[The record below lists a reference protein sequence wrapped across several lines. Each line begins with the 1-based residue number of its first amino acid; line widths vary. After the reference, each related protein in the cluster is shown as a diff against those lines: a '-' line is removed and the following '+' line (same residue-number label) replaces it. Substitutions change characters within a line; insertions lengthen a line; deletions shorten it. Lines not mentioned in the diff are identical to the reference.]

1 VGAANALLDA
11 QFALYTDGEAVKL
24 RTTSYSI
31 PDDLEEAV
39 DLIYPTT
46 FFGNMRANRAV
57 PTRTENH
64 DPPTRRQLNPACET
78 TVVLDNQTFPLIGP
92 QCLKELYNISDYK
105 PDPSAGSTIAFGS
118 FLNQSASYSDLAKF
132 ENIWSLPSQNFT
144 VLALINGGVNN
155 QDPATE
161 EDGEANLD
169 VQNIIGLVDGLPVG
183 EYITGGLP
191 PFIPDVLTPNKST
204 ESNEP
209 YVPYY
214 TYLLSQPNSHLP
226 HVITNSYGDDEDT
239 VPPRY
244 AARVCAMIG
253 LMGLRG
259 RTILVSSGD
268 MGTGAACRSNRPGH
282 AVQFTPVFP
291 ATCPWVTSVGGT
303 QFYSPEWAWNAS
315 SGGFSFYFS
324 QPWYQREA
332 LETYLTR
339 YINPEAKVYY
349 ASNGYVDFSG
359 RGFPDMAAHSL
370 FPDYLTVENGTA
382 YPNGGTSAASPVVA
396 SVIALLNDA
405 RFRAG
410 KPAIGFANPLLY
422 ALAAS
427 KNPGITDIT
436 HGGSKGCTGVDLQTG
451 ETVPGAGVIPYAS
464 WNATVGWDPVTGL
477 GTPDFGELKEAVLR
491 VC

>member
-1 VGAANALLDA
+1 
-11 QFALYTDGEAVKL
+11 
-24 RTTSYSI
+24 
-31 PDDLEEAV
+31 
-39 DLIYPTT
+39 
-46 FFGNMRANRAV
+46 M
-57 PTRTENH
+57 
-64 DPPTRRQLNPACET
+64 
-78 TVVLDNQTFPLIGP
+78 
-92 QCLKELYNISDYK
+92 
-105 PDPSAGSTIAFGS
+105 
-118 FLNQSASYSDLAKF
+118 AKF

-370 FPDYLTVENGTA
+370 FPEYVF
-382 YPNGGTSAASPVVA
+382 SP
-396 SVIALLNDA
+396 
-405 RFRAG
+405 
-410 KPAIGFANPLLY
+410 
-422 ALAAS
+422 
-427 KNPGITDIT
+427 
-436 HGGSKGCTGVDLQTG
+436 
-451 ETVPGAGVIPYAS
+451 
-464 WNATVGWDPVTGL
+464 DPRSS
-477 GTPDFGELKEAVLR
+477 F
-491 VC
+491 